1 MPGPAI
7 RAWHLAE
14 LLAAEHTVT
23 LASSVACD
31 RTHPTMQLVHA
42 DDEEIRQ
49 RAGDCA
55 AIVAPGSF
63 VRRYPWI
70 ESLDVPLAVDLYD
83 PYHLENLEPDGQSL
97 AEQAATVDHLS
108 QVVVEDLRRGD
119 FFLCASERQRDFWL
133 GSLAAVGRVN
143 PYTYAEDPALRHLI
157 DLVPF
162 GISPIPP
169 MASAHGLRGVVP
181 GIGEGDQILLWGGGV
196 YNWFDPMSLLAAV
209 RRLVPS
215 FPRLRLVFLGMGHP
229 NPEIP
234 TMRVATELRS
244 AADAWGLTDRQVF
257 FLEGWVPYDRRA
269 DYLLDADIGVSTS
282 PDHVETRF
290 AFRTRVL
297 DYLWTGLPTLLTA
310 GDALAEVIGDAGAG
324 VVVAPGDIDAMAV
337 GIRQLLEGPPTA
349 ATIRAVAD
357 RYRWDRA
364 AEPLVAWC
372 RAPRVAGDR
381 VARVPGPGGG
391 KANAEGV
398 TDVSSAT
405 PSASGWSLGQVL
417 RTRRWSR
424 PAG

>member
-31 RTHPTMQLVHA
+31 RSHPAMQLVHA
-42 DDEEIRQ
+42 DGEEIRQ
-49 RAGDCA
+49 RAADCA
-55 AIVAPGSF
+55 AIIAPGSF

-97 AEQAATVDHLS
+97 AEQAATVDRLS

-133 GSLAAVGRVN
+133 GSLAAVGRIN
-143 PYTYAEDPALRHLI
+143 PYTYAEDPALRRLI

-162 GISPIPP
+162 GISPTPP
-169 MASAHGLRGVVP
+169 VAAGHGLRGAVA
-181 GIGEGDQILLWGGGV
+181 GIGDGDQILLWGGGV

-209 RRLVPS
+209 RNLVSS
-215 FPRLRLVFLGMGHP
+215 FPGLRLVFLGMGHP

-234 TMRVATELRS
+234 TMRVATELR
-244 AADAWGLTDRQVF
+244 ATADAWGLTDRHVF
-257 FLEGWVPYDRRA
+257 FLEGWVPYERRA

-282 PDHVETRF
+282 PDHIETRF

-297 DYLWTGLPTLLTA
+297 DYLWAGLPTLLSA

-324 VVVAPGDIDAMAV
+324 VVAAPGDIDAMVA
-337 GIRQLLEGPPTA
+337 GIRRLLEQPPRRE
-349 ATIRAVAD
+349 TISAVAA
-357 RYRWDRA
+357 RYHWDRA
-364 AEPLVAWC
+364 VQPLLAWC
-372 RAPRVAGDR
+372 RSPRMAGDR
-381 VARVPGPGGG
+381 VASGPRGRDG
-391 KANAEGV
+391 
-398 TDVSSAT
+398 T
-405 PSASGWSLGQVL
+405 ASGWSLGQVL